1 MKYDC
6 TLRLSLRT
14 IALCV
19 LLAAAA
25 RGASAQSAEDRRNSS
40 LVFKGTVVRTQATTI
55 NGLPAS
61 PNTAVVRVDKVEQT
75 TGASNDYAGREIT
88 VYVKEPS
95 SLKAGDEAVFFTQ
108 GWLLLEDGVAV
119 RELGH
124 APPPPPG
131 KLGLQPSVL
140 LMSDK
145 QAALLQTEED
155 SLLRERVAEAALVV
169 EGRVVNSER
178 VEVLAAEG
186 RPRPAVLSEHAPVF
200 KRAVVEVS
208 SVLGGTDGSR
218 PKTVTVIYLSGA
230 DEDDKDALSLKV
242 GDSGLFVLSKAQ
254 VDPPLRFYLRDV
266 DGRIEGLEKSYV
278 MTGLTDFR
286 PKGDAGR
293 VKTLLKHSGSK

>member
-108 GWLLLEDGVAV
+108 GWL
-119 RELGH
+119 
-124 APPPPPG
+124 
-131 KLGLQPSVL
+131 
-140 LMSDK
+140 
-145 QAALLQTEED
+145 
-155 SLLRERVAEAALVV
+155 
-169 EGRVVNSER
+169 
-178 VEVLAAEG
+178 
-186 RPRPAVLSEHAPVF
+186 
-200 KRAVVEVS
+200 
-208 SVLGGTDGSR
+208 
-218 PKTVTVIYLSGA
+218 
-230 DEDDKDALSLKV
+230 
-242 GDSGLFVLSKAQ
+242 
-254 VDPPLRFYLRDV
+254 
-266 DGRIEGLEKSYV
+266 
-278 MTGLTDFR
+278 
-286 PKGDAGR
+286 
-293 VKTLLKHSGSK
+293 